1 MTDTSYWAVIP
12 AAGSGLRM
20 GSAKPKQYLPL
31 AGKTVLEWAT
41 APFLSDPRCKAVV
54 IVISSNDEYW
64 PGVALS
70 HSKLRVTQG
79 GRERV
84 HSVLAGLH
92 SLHDAQQD
100 DWVLVHD
107 AARPCL
113 HVDDIEKL
121 ISETCNDSVGGILAT
136 PLSDTLKL
144 ADTGQRIART
154 IPRVDLWRAL
164 TPQMFR
170 IGMLQAA
177 LHTAIES
184 GSVVTDESAALE
196 VKGLKPK
203 LVAGRSD
210 NLKITVPDDLPLAA
224 SVLMARAIQS

>member
-12 AAGSGLRM
+12 AAGAGLRM
-20 GSAKPKQYLPL
+20 GGAKPKQYLPL
-31 AGKTVLEWAT
+31 VGRTVLEWAL
-41 APFLSDPRCKAVV
+41 APFLVDSRCRAVV
-54 IVISSNDEYW
+54 IVISPNDEYW
-64 PGVALS
+64 STLLLNDP
-70 HSKLRVTQG
+70 KLRVTQG

-84 HSVLAGLH
+84 HSVLAGLQ

-113 HVDDIEKL
+113 HADDIEKL
-121 ISETCNDSVGGILAT
+121 LSEAGNDKVGGILAT

-144 ADTGQRIART
+144 AEAGQRIART

-164 TPQMFR
+164 TPQLFR
-170 IGMLQAA
+170 IGMLQTA
-177 LHTAIES
+177 LHTAIELNS
-184 GSVVTDESAALE
+184 IVTDESAALE
-196 VKGLKPK
+196 AIGFQPK

-224 SVLMARAIQS
+224 SVLMARTRHC

>member
-1 MTDTSYWAVIP
+1 
-12 AAGSGLRM
+12 M

-41 APFLSDPRCKAVV
+41 APFLSDARCKAVV

-79 GRERV
+79 GSERV
-84 HSVLAGLH
+84 HSVLAGLQ
-92 SLHDAQQD
+92 SLHEAQQD

-121 ISETCNDSVGGILAT
+121 LSETCNDSVGGILAT

-170 IGMLQAA
+170 LGMLQAA

-184 GSVVTDESAALE
+184 GSIVTDESAALE
-196 VKGLKPK
+196 VKGLQPK

-210 NLKITVPDDLPLAA
+210 NLKITVPEDLPLAA
-224 SVLMARAIQS
+224 SVLMARTRQS

>member
-170 IGMLQAA
+170 LGMLQAA

-196 VKGLKPK
+196 VKGLQPK

-210 NLKITVPDDLPLAA
+210 NLKITVPDDLQLAA
-224 SVLMARAIQS
+224 SVLMARTRQS

>member
-1 MTDTSYWAVIP
+1 
-12 AAGSGLRM
+12 M

-79 GRERV
+79 GSERV
-84 HSVLAGLH
+84 HSVLAGLQ
-92 SLHDAQQD
+92 SLHEAQQD

-121 ISETCNDSVGGILAT
+121 LSETCNDSVGGILAT

-170 IGMLQAA
+170 LGMLQAA

>member
-84 HSVLAGLH
+84 HSVLAGLR

-121 ISETCNDSVGGILAT
+121 LSETCNDSVGGILAT

-170 IGMLQAA
+170 LGMLQAA

-184 GSVVTDESAALE
+184 GSIVTDESAALE
-196 VKGLKPK
+196 VKGLQPK

-210 NLKITVPDDLPLAA
+210 NLKITVPEDLPLAA
-224 SVLMARAIQS
+224 SVLMARTRQS

>member
-1 MTDTSYWAVIP
+1 M
-12 AAGSGLRM
+12 
-20 GSAKPKQYLPL
+20 
-31 AGKTVLEWAT
+31 
-41 APFLSDPRCKAVV
+41 

-92 SLHDAQQD
+92 SLHDAQED

-121 ISETCNDSVGGILAT
+121 LSETCNDSVGGILAT

-170 IGMLQAA
+170 LGMLQAA

-196 VKGLKPK
+196 VKGLQPK

-210 NLKITVPDDLPLAA
+210 NLKITVPEDLPLAA
-224 SVLMARAIQS
+224 SVLMARTRQS

>member
-170 IGMLQAA
+170 LGMLQAA

>member
-84 HSVLAGLH
+84 HSVLAGLR

-121 ISETCNDSVGGILAT
+121 LSETCNDSVGGILAT

-170 IGMLQAA
+170 LGMLQAA

-196 VKGLKPK
+196 VKGLQPK

-210 NLKITVPDDLPLAA
+210 NLKITVPEDLPLAA
-224 SVLMARAIQS
+224 SVLMARTRQS

>member
-1 MTDTSYWAVIP
+1 MTETSYWAVIP
-12 AAGSGLRM
+12 AAGTGLRM

-31 AGKTVLEWAT
+31 AGKTVLEWAI
-41 APFLSDPRCKAVV
+41 APFLSDPRCQAVV

-121 ISETCNDSVGGILAT
+121 LSETCNDSVGGILAT

-170 IGMLQAA
+170 LGMLQAA

-184 GSVVTDESAALE
+184 GSIVTDESAALE
-196 VKGLKPK
+196 VKGLQPK

-210 NLKITVPDDLPLAA
+210 NLKITVPEDLPLAA
-224 SVLMARAIQS
+224 SVLMARTRQS